1 MFAYEGA
8 QIVPMA
14 QPFIC
19 KQFLQLKIKLFS
31 VSINAQNDVI
41 FFAEAVCLQY
51 FSKNVLTDLIPSVFG
66 TTMYNDLGFTETRYE
81 LSGTKSIWLIF
92 LRKSGVSQMYDGI
105 SLTIGWGAL

>member
-19 KQFLQLKIKLFS
+19 KEFLESKIKLFGA
-31 VSINAQNDVI
+31 SINAKNVVI
-41 FFAEAVCLQY
+41 TFVEAVRLEY
-51 FSKNVLTDLIPSVFG
+51 FSKNVLTDLIPSEFG
-66 TTMYNDLGFTETRYE
+66 ILVYNDFTSRETKCK

-92 LRKSGVSQMYDGI
+92 LRKSVYLGRMMGF
-105 SLTIGWGAL
+105 L